1 MKKFSLVMTI
11 IFALSLGAFFHVDAF
26 AFDEKETETTV
37 TKPNAPTDFTAT
49 VSSDS
54 YSSSVTLTWNYDNYY
69 VNGFYIYRA
78 TSENGTYE
86 LLTTLSRYSTSY
98 TDYNISKCVPYYYK
112 IVAYTY
118 DYYFGEICSDE
129 VVSNQILIPLNQV
142 ALQSVTASSGK
153 SMTVNW
159 YPVSD
164 ASGYYI
170 YRSTNPDSDFTLICD
185 YINSSATNNNLSYYD
200 SFYENSALSY
210 TDCNLTV
217 GQTYYYKVCPYVLF
231 NGQKYSGTIFSAL
244 SDIVRIDATKIKKS
258 ASNKPGTNTIA
269 WKNLNDA
276 DGYIIYYSTSYD
288 SGYKKLKTI
297 KSNSTTSYTQKK
309 LTNGVAYYYKVFG
322 YVNVKGKKL
331 ESIEP
336 ETYTKYCDYYTYKD
350 EDYTSRHKRIFGNKN
365 IYKYKN
371 SKQAWKN
378 MKLVKA
384 KVWDINRH
392 GKKYTRTFY
401 LYVHKGVAPS
411 VDKMFKEIY
420 KSKERFPIHD
430 IGCYNW
436 RGNSSTSEHCLG
448 LAFDINSNENY
459 MVQGKQ
465 ILAGSFWK
473 PKKNKY
479 SIPLKCNLV
488 KILEKYGFSRGFWGE
503 RKDYMHFSYFGG

>member
-78 TSENGTYE
+78 TSENGAYE

-231 NGQKYSGTIFSAL
+231 NGQKYSGTISSAL

-258 ASNKPGTNTIA
+258 ASNKPGTNTIT

-309 LTNGVAYYYKVFG
+309 LTNGVAYYYKIQA
-322 YVNVKGKKL
+322 YKNYKGKKL
-331 ESIEP
+331 LGEMSPFE
-336 ETYTKYCDYYTYKD
+336 KYCDYFTYKN
-350 EDYTSRHKRIFGNKN
+350 ESYESRCKRIFGKK
-365 IYKYKN
+365 YYKKYKN
-371 SKQAWKN
+371 AKQARKH
-378 MKLVKA
+378 VTTVA
-384 KVWDINRH
+384 VKVWDKQGRR
-392 GKKYTRTFY
+392 KFTRKFY
-401 LYVHKGVAPS
+401 LTVNKGIAPS
-411 VDKMFKEIY
+411 VKEMFKEIY
-420 KSKERFPIHD
+420 KSKERFPIHEM
-430 IGCYNW
+430 GCYNW

-459 MVQGKQ
+459 MIDGKKV
-465 ILAGSFWK
+465 LAGSFWK

-479 SIPLKCNLV
+479 SIPLNCKLV
-488 KILEKYGFSRGFWGE
+488 KILEKYGFERGLWGSR
-503 RKDYMHFSYFGG
+503 RDYMHFSYFGT

>member
-1 MKKFSLVMTI
+1 MKKFSLIMTM
-11 IFALSLGAFFHVDAF
+11 IFVLSIGAFFNEDVF
-26 AFDEKETETTV
+26 AFGETETTV
-37 TKPNAPTDFTAT
+37 TKPNAPTNFTAI

-54 YSSSVTLTWNYDNYY
+54 YSSSVKLTWMQDDNYI
-69 VNGFYIYRA
+69 NGFHIYRA

-86 LLTTLSRYSTSY
+86 LLTTLSYYSKSY
-98 TDYNISKCVPYYYK
+98 TDYDIAKCVPYYYK
-112 IVAYTY
+112 IVAYSY
-118 DYYFGEICSDE
+118 DYYSGEICSDE
-129 VVSNQILIPLNQV
+129 VISQQIFVPLNQV
-142 ALQSVTASSGK
+142 SLESVKASKSK
-153 SMTVNW
+153 SMTINW
-159 YPVSD
+159 YPVAD

-170 YRSTNPDSDFTLICD
+170 YRSSNPDSDFTLIGD
-185 YINSSATNNNLSYYD
+185 YVTSSSTNNNWFYISSYYD
-200 SFYENSALSY
+200 DDSTLSY
-210 TDCNLTV
+210 TDTNLTL

-231 NGQKYSGTIFSAL
+231 NGVKYTGTPSSAL

-258 ASNKPGTNTIA
+258 ASNKPGTNTIT
-269 WKNLNDA
+269 WKKSNDA
-276 DGYIIYYSTSYD
+276 DGYTIYYSTSYD
-288 SGYKKLKTI
+288 TGYKKLKTI
-297 KSNSTTSYTQKK
+297 KGNSTTSYTQKK

-322 YVNVKGKKL
+322 YINVNGKTL

-336 ETYTKYCDYYTYKD
+336 ETYTKYCDYYTYKA
-350 EDYTSRHKRIFGNKN
+350 ESYSSRHKRIFGNKN

-371 SKQAWKN
+371 SKQAYKN
-378 MKLVKA
+378 MKSLRV
-384 KVWDINRH
+384 KVWDVNKH

-401 LYVHKGVAPS
+401 LTVHKGVAPS
-411 VDKMFKEIY
+411 VEKMFKEIY

-479 SIPLKCNLV
+479 SIPLKCDLV
-488 KILEKYGFSRGFWGE
+488 KILENYGFSRGFWGE

>member
-1 MKKFSLVMTI
+1 MTI

-78 TSENGTYE
+78 TSENGAYE

-185 YINSSATNNNLSYYD
+185 YINSSATNIMILSMKIQHYHIR
-200 SFYENSALSY
+200 
-210 TDCNLTV
+210 TV
-217 GQTYYYKVCPYVLF
+217 
-231 NGQKYSGTIFSAL
+231 I
-244 SDIVRIDATKIKKS
+244 
-258 ASNKPGTNTIA
+258 
-269 WKNLNDA
+269 
-276 DGYIIYYSTSYD
+276 
-288 SGYKKLKTI
+288 
-297 KSNSTTSYTQKK
+297 
-309 LTNGVAYYYKVFG
+309 
-322 YVNVKGKKL
+322 
-331 ESIEP
+331 
-336 ETYTKYCDYYTYKD
+336 
-350 EDYTSRHKRIFGNKN
+350 
-365 IYKYKN
+365 
-371 SKQAWKN
+371 
-378 MKLVKA
+378 
-384 KVWDINRH
+384 
-392 GKKYTRTFY
+392 
-401 LYVHKGVAPS
+401 
-411 VDKMFKEIY
+411 
-420 KSKERFPIHD
+420 
-430 IGCYNW
+430 
-436 RGNSSTSEHCLG
+436 
-448 LAFDINSNENY
+448 
-459 MVQGKQ
+459 
-465 ILAGSFWK
+465 
-473 PKKNKY
+473 
-479 SIPLKCNLV
+479 
-488 KILEKYGFSRGFWGE
+488 
-503 RKDYMHFSYFGG
+503 